1 MIVSVF
7 GVFLMVEW
15 GAVFFDWGQHN
26 AAGISFLT
34 GKDIPLW
41 VGQLAFITEIFF
53 IIVIV
58 LTVVE
63 NVARMFKYLCFVFF
77 TITFIS
83 TLVVIQAI

>member
-1 MIVSVF
+1 
-7 GVFLMVEW
+7 MVEW
-15 GAVFFDWGQHN
+15 GSVFFDWGTHN
-26 AAGISFLT
+26 AEALSWLCR
-34 GKDIPLW
+34 KPVPLW
-41 VGQLAFITEIFF
+41 VGQLAFITEVLL

-63 NVARMFKYLCFVFF
+63 NVARMFKYIFFVFF